1 VALDFIY
8 ISANTP
14 YLFAF
19 LLLMMIFLIE
29 IIGIFV
35 GMGLLG
41 ALDSAFDIDFDSDTG
56 GLLTLLGLGKVPLI
70 VWVALQLGIFVLL
83 GYFFSSLAASLLGV
97 SSIWLAVAVG
107 FVSVWL
113 SSLACT
119 VLSKVVPRVE
129 SDVVSNKSFSGS
141 VAVVVTG
148 DASYTKFAMAVVRDI
163 HNKPHNIKVKAFDE
177 GVELLQGS
185 NVVLVEMQND
195 YDLWSAIPH
204 RD

>member
-1 VALDFIY
+1 
-8 ISANTP
+8 
-14 YLFAF
+14 
-19 LLLMMIFLIE
+19 M
-29 IIGIFV
+29 
-35 GMGLLG
+35 
-41 ALDSAFDIDFDSDTG
+41 
-56 GLLTLLGLGKVPLI
+56 
-70 VWVALQLGIFVLL
+70 
-83 GYFFSSLAASLLGV
+83 
-97 SSIWLAVAVG
+97 
-107 FVSVWL
+107 
-113 SSLACT
+113 
-119 VLSKVVPRVE
+119 PRVE